1 MARAPAPTPAQA
13 KKPTGDSTG
22 TYRCPKFKTPI
33 ELGTEKC
40 PGCGGAFKAGLK
52 EGKEGLMKKCPEC
65 AEEVK
70 ADARK
75 CRFCGFVFPAEPAA
89 RIGFLASSVGF
100 TSHMNVQSA
109 TTTYALAAPGTARAE
124 PETQERMVISGGGSA
139 ILGNFS

>member
-1 MARAPAPTPAQA
+1 LAIIGLVLAVNGARSGTNSSTSQEA
-13 KKPTGDSTG
+13 TGDSTG

-89 RIGFLASSVGF
+89 
-100 TSHMNVQSA
+100 
-109 TTTYALAAPGTARAE
+109 
-124 PETQERMVISGGGSA
+124 
-139 ILGNFS
+139 